1 MSCETRHLDKD
12 QKRGVIVTVVVHA
25 VMLVCIFIFGIKYLD
40 PPPFGGMVVAF
51 GMDEDGSGAPALN
64 EVISQAEPEAPQ
76 TAPVV
81 EVPEEAL
88 LSQEEESPV
97 EVKKQEKV
105 EEKKPEPR
113 KEPVKQPD
121 KKPEKKPDPVPEPP
135 KEPQPSKTTSQALAN
150 ILSPGTDASKG
161 DGQGAGYKGSPQGS
175 LSSDNYGAAGVGGDG
190 NYQLAG
196 RRALTKPKPEYS
208 GSDQGRVVVRVRVD
222 RQGNVI
228 SAKYSLQGTEVTDPQ
243 LIRNAE
249 EAARRTKWQANPS
262 AELEQEGVII
272 YDFSVRGR

>member
-1 MSCETRHLDKD
+1 M
-12 QKRGVIVTVVVHA
+12 TVVVHA

-64 EVISQAEPEAPQ
+64 EVIPQAEPEAPQ

-81 EVPEEAL
+81 EVPEEAF

-105 EEKKPEPR
+105 EE
-113 KEPVKQPD
+113 

-161 DGQGAGYKGSPQGS
+161 DGQGAGYKGLPQGS